1 VLSNAFHITRK
12 YWLAMVVIDFF
23 TMMLLLCHAPL
34 KQILVM
40 VSALAWKMVLHYIE
54 KSCVRI
60 EKYYVHEKFV
70 S

>member
-1 VLSNAFHITRK
+1 
-12 YWLAMVVIDFF
+12 MVVFDYF

-40 VSALAWKMVLHYIE
+40 VSVLAWKMVLHYIE